1 MMEHNCT
8 GRCALIIKRLRRLR
22 IGLCGLRRGLATLL
36 FAVPLTVAAS
46 PVDYPEERLAA
57 ALAIAEGAWVD
68 TLLKH
73 NGVQGE
79 RDTLAYDEQ
88 IFTELSPILDSPE
101 AIKLP
106 EDQLLTD

>member
-8 GRCALIIKRLRRLR
+8 GRCALIIERAVSGCLRS
-22 IGLCGLRRGLATLL
+22 LALAAALLL
-36 FAVPLTVAAS
+36 FNAAHAA
-46 PVDYPEERLAA
+46 PVDYQDERLAA
-57 ALAIAEGAWVD
+57 ALATAEGAWAD
-68 TLLKH
+68 SLLKLE
-73 NGVQGE
+73 GGRGE